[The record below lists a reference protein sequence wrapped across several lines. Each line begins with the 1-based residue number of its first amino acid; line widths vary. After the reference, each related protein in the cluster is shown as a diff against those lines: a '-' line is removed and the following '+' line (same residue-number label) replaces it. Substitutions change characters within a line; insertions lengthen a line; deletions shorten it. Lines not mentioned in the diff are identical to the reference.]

1 MLNRYY
7 NRDGVEI
14 PEDWANTDKHGGKY
28 TDSSSTDYRVA
39 ATDIGGVFVSTVW
52 LGRDHGYGTSLP
64 IIFETM
70 IFGGEW
76 NVECRR
82 YHSELGAVRG
92 HIEAV
97 DRLHD
102 GKPPFKHL
110 DGN

>member
-1 MLNRYY
+1 MLDRYY

-14 PEDWANTDKHGGKY
+14 PDDWAQHGGKY
-28 TDSSSTDYRVA
+28 TGSSSTDRRVA
-39 ATDIGGVFVSTVW
+39 ATDIGDVAVSTAW
-52 LGRDHGYGTSLP
+52 LGRDHDYGTNLP

-76 NVECRR
+76 AGECRR

-92 HIEAV
+92 HIDAV

-102 GKPPFKHL
+102 GKPPFEHL